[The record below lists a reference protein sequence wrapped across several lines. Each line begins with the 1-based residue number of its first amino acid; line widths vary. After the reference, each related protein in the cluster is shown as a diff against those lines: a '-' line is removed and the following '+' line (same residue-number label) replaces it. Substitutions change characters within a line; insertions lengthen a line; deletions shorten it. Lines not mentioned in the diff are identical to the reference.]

1 MKLLLKSEFYRL
13 FKNKGIIVT
22 AILSLIFSIL
32 LPLFLAFLFA
42 IIESQLSVGGIN
54 FYGIHQYCSVLA
66 GGSLISL
73 ILFFVTTSYSCDD
86 FKYGTIRNKVI
97 SGCSRNQIYLAKLIV
112 NVTTGVVIQ
121 SVYAILS
128 LIFCSIFLGYDRTN
142 TFSINEFGN
151 ILNLL
156 LTSIFIQITTYT
168 LLTTLT
174 TTLQKSNKSILFFVI
189 TLMIIS
195 VAAEIIYYV
204 LMEFD
209 LYKMIELLTD
219 MNPTNQLNY
228 IMYNELHKDLIILII
243 ITNIIY
249 TFIISLIGMRSF
261 KEKELK

>member
-13 FKNKGIIVT
+13 FKNKGIIVI

-42 IIESQLSVGGIN
+42 IIESELSIGGID

-97 SGCSRNQIYLAKLIV
+97 SGYSRNQIYLSKLIV

-156 LTSIFIQITTYT
+156 L
-168 LLTTLT
+168 
-174 TTLQKSNKSILFFVI
+174 FF
-189 TLMIIS
+189 S
-195 VAAEIIYYV
+195 
-204 LMEFD
+204 
-209 LYKMIELLTD
+209 
-219 MNPTNQLNY
+219 
-228 IMYNELHKDLIILII
+228 
-243 ITNIIY
+243 
-249 TFIISLIGMRSF
+249 TFL
-261 KEKELK
+261 